1 MKLSTPATVP
11 QRSALG
17 TPITA
22 SRAHVAT
29 PKTMLMHVLI
39 RRYRDI
45 CCSVSNIARL
55 MRVRCVPLGKRYA
68 ISRRNM
74 DPDASRKNVRKTIVS
89 TPLMACAVVQPTL
102 ASGPPPGV
110 GLDLPP
116 KQGARREQEER
127 EEDNR
132 QYAAD
137 GVRGRPTH
145 LGQWS
150 PARRRDLDA
159 RGPGIGAVFT
169 GQVGDA
175 ARRRLQ
181 LVDRLDRP
189 QLRLDAPHRR
199 RRAAQPLGSG
209 RREHEDR
216 ADDER
221 DGPECDQARR
231 DGLRHAVAAHSSHQ
245 WAKQQRQQDG
255 DGDGHEQAA
264 RELQRRDE
272 QHSKDPRHERDEEPR
287 SKGDRT
293 RWSSGPLGVDQLL
306 YDDGKVSHVQPV
318 NRVYQRWSALAP
330 NPIAGTVPDRETPFG
345 RPVLA
350 GRRRVA

>member
-11 QRSALG
+11 HSRALG
-17 TPITA
+17 TPISA
-22 SRAHVAT
+22 SRAQVAT
-29 PKTMLMHVLI
+29 PKTMLMNVLI

-45 CCSVSNIARL
+45 CCSISNIARL

-68 ISRRNM
+68 IFRRNM
-74 DPDASRKNVRKTIVS
+74 EPEASRKNVRKTIVS

-110 GLDLPP
+110 ATSMRMDPESALLSPVRCAMLLAVACSSLIGSIVRSFASMLRIVA
-116 KQGARREQEER
+116 GARRSHS
-127 EEDNR
+127 
-132 QYAAD
+132 AA
-137 GVRGRPTH
+137 GAGSTKTVPTMNAMVPNAIRPRATGRAHPFAPDS
-145 LGQWS
+145 S
-150 PARRRDLDA
+150 PH
-159 RGPGIGAVFT
+159 G
-169 GQVGDA
+169 
-175 ARRRLQ
+175 
-181 LVDRLDRP
+181 
-189 QLRLDAPHRR
+189 
-199 RRAAQPLGSG
+199 
-209 RREHEDR
+209 
-216 ADDER
+216 
-221 DGPECDQARR
+221 
-231 DGLRHAVAAHSSHQ
+231 
-245 WAKQQRQQDG
+245 AKQQRQQDG

-264 RELQRRDE
+264 RELQRGDE
-272 QHSKDPRHERDEEPR
+272 QHREDPRHERDEEPR

-306 YDDGKVSHVQPV
+306 YNDGKVSHVQPV